1 MTYKTLG
8 GGLDLSLSMESKSNS
23 LPLMMSAGGAFR
35 RDLQGILGEHLRAS
49 RGKKTAKRR
58 QISPFG
64 VRNPVFCGGKTLR
77 CYFRIY
83 GGDFLWSGYISESYA
98 SFCLFFTLL
107 RILAP
112 GTLKTR
118 VNRCFC
124 SSNVSVSAML
134 VSMRQKN
141 IAQVSILERYFFVS
155 TYQAAG
161 PDTCLAV
168 FVVASLPLCLWYLIY
183 I

>member
-1 MTYKTLG
+1 MTKSG
-8 GGLDLSLSMESKSNS
+8 GRF
-23 LPLMMSAGGAFR
+23 GGIFKGFWGR
-35 RDLQGILGEHLRAS
+35 IFEHPEV
-49 RGKKTAKRR
+49 KRR

-83 GGDFLWSGYISESYA
+83 GGDFLWSGYMSESYA

-124 SSNVSVSAML
+124 SSNDRRKA
-134 VSMRQKN
+134 
-141 IAQVSILERYFFVS
+141 
-155 TYQAAG
+155 
-161 PDTCLAV
+161 CLACRCSQTPPQSYAFSLKSLRFPPV
-168 FVVASLPLCLWYLIY
+168 FLGGEGELAWRISWFVNECKMQGVTRVRRGDRTFL
-183 I
+183 